1 MGTVKNA
8 RLIAGASDST
18 SDPVVVHAVSKLTC
32 APVEVGGC
40 WEAQLFADDVGGVE
54 VPRAGAV
61 VADGRVAERLSI
73 KEDLASAWARC
84 RSVQRY
90 VRSLSGGGGRQSYKG
105 NFKELHLE
113 LQKSVKEKMKCIL
126 IMVLPQSDQSQ

>member
-8 RLIAGASDST
+8 RLIAGASDSAP
-18 SDPVVVHAVSKLTC
+18 DPVVVHAVSELAC

-61 VADGRVAERLSI
+61 VADGRVAEGLTI
-73 KEDLASAWARC
+73 HEDLAFAW
-84 RSVQRY
+84 
-90 VRSLSGGGGRQSYKG
+90 GGCGST
-105 NFKELHLE
+105 
-113 LQKSVKEKMKCIL
+113 
-126 IMVLPQSDQSQ
+126 

>member
-18 SDPVVVHAVSKLTC
+18 SDPVVVHAVSELTG
-32 APVEVGGC
+32 APVEVGSC
-40 WEAQLFADDVGGVE
+40 REAQLFADDVGGVE

-73 KEDLASAWARC
+73 KEHLASAGARSG
-84 RSVQRY
+84 SVKRY
-90 VRSLSGGGGRQSYKG
+90 VCSLVGGGGCRS
-105 NFKELHLE
+105 
-113 LQKSVKEKMKCIL
+113 
-126 IMVLPQSDQSQ
+126 

>member
-18 SDPVVVHAVSKLTC
+18 SDPVVVHAVSELTG
-32 APVEVGGC
+32 APVEVGSC
-40 WEAQLFADDVGGVE
+40 REAQLFADDVGGVE

-73 KEDLASAWARC
+73 KEDLASAGARC

-90 VRSLSGGGGRQSYKG
+90 VRSLNGGGGCRSCKG
-105 NFKELHLE
+105 NFIGLHLV

-126 IMVLPQSDQSQ
+126 IMILP

>member
-1 MGTVKNA
+1 MSTVKNA
-8 RLIAGASDST
+8 RLIAGAIDST

-61 VADGRVAERLSI
+61 VADGRVAEGLSI
-73 KEDLASAWARC
+73 QEDLAFA
-84 RSVQRY
+84 
-90 VRSLSGGGGRQSYKG
+90 GGGCGST
-105 NFKELHLE
+105 
-113 LQKSVKEKMKCIL
+113 
-126 IMVLPQSDQSQ
+126 

>member
-61 VADGRVAERLSI
+61 VADGRVAEGLPI
-73 KEDLASAWARC
+73 KEHLASAGARSG
-84 RSVQRY
+84 SVKRY
-90 VRSLSGGGGRQSYKG
+90 VCSLVGGGGCRNCKG
-105 NFKELHLE
+105 NFIGFHLE
-113 LQKSVKEKMKCIL
+113 LQNSLKEKMKCIL
-126 IMVLPQSDQSQ
+126 IMILPQSDQ